1 VKVTGLNPVAVTL
14 RENFKRGSLFFYTM
28 NWPDSYTKVIFAPQ
42 STQNK
47 QRNTTTK
54 KVATLQIATHLISII
69 YFTF

>member
-1 VKVTGLNPVAVTL
+1 
-14 RENFKRGSLFFYTM
+14 M

-54 KVATLQIATHLISII
+54 KVATLQIATNLISII